1 MSETNTEI
9 RVREYITTTF
19 LVPRGL
25 ALPRDASLLSEGII
39 DSTGYLE
46 VFQWLR
52 DEFGIVVA
60 ADEMNTDNFE
70 TIGLITAYID
80 RRLEA
85 EGAR

>member
-1 MSETNTEI
+1 MSETNTEA

-19 LVPRGL
+19 LVSRGARL
-25 ALPRDASLLSEGII
+25 AHDASLLNEGII

-60 ADEMNTDNFE
+60 PDEMNTDNFE
-70 TIGLITAYID
+70 TIGLITAYIE
-80 RRLEA
+80 RRLGA